1 MNMETENK
9 DNISE
14 AVTNE
19 DPSHV
24 CKVDRK
30 RNIIDGI
37 DGIDAE
43 NGALSKRPWSLGSK
57 EVSFA
62 MPDGTTKSCW
72 IAAVLDANGDTVCF
86 GKTAD
91 MKFIVETEN
100 AIPKIEKVLES
111 NKDAVEDALKTLCD
125 FVKSSNENAI

>member
-1 MNMETENK
+1 MNMETDNK
-9 DNISE
+9 DNTSE

-24 CKVDRK
+24 CKVGRK

-37 DGIDAE
+37 GAE
-43 NGALSKRPWSLGSK
+43 NGALSKRPWSLGAK

-111 NKDAVEDALKTLCD
+111 NKTAVEDALKTLCD